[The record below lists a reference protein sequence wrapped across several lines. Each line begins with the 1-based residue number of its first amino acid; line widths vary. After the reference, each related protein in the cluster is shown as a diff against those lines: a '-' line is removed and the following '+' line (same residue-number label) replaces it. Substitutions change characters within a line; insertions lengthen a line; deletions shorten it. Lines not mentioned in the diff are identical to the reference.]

1 VNALL
6 KLWYLVEFGAAQTLL
21 FFIGVAPLPLVLA
34 MADFSARLSFLLWRS
49 RRRTAIDNLLNAGIC
64 TNKVAARRMAFA
76 SFRAF
81 TFMVAESIVARR
93 RLTSENWSNHVK
105 LKLSPAAEALLKKPG
120 LGLLAAS
127 AHIGNWE
134 VAARAVSMI
143 KPMCVVFRPFN
154 NPYLDRAARKSRSGE
169 NLRLVSRL
177 DQNPMRFIEALAN
190 GEIVALMIDQHVT
203 KGRVAVQFFGR
214 PAWTT
219 QTVAM
224 LHLMTR
230 APLLLAFAIRT
241 GPLRYEVQTLGP
253 IQGERSGDREKD
265 ILTLTQ
271 ELTNEIEKIA
281 RMYPEQYMWGHRRWK
296 GQPGQ

>member
-1 VNALL
+1 MNPLRQ
-6 KLWYLVEFGAAQTLL
+6 LWYLVEFGAAQALL
-21 FFIGVAPLPLVLA
+21 FFIGVTPLPVVLA
-34 MADFSARLSFLLWRS
+34 AAEVSARLSFFLWRS
-49 RRRTAIDNLLNAGIC
+49 RRRTAIDNLLRAGVC
-64 TNKVAARRMAFA
+64 ANETAARQVALD

-81 TFMVAESIVARR
+81 TFMVAESILARR
-93 RLTSENWSNHVK
+93 RLSAENWSSHVK
-105 LKLSPAAEALLKKPG
+105 LLLSPEAEELLKRPG
-120 LGLLAAS
+120 LGLVAAS

-154 NPYLDRAARKSRSGE
+154 NPYLDRAARRRRSGE

-177 DQNPMRFIEALAN
+177 DREPMRFLEALAR

-224 LHLMTR
+224 LHLTTR
-230 APLLLAFAIRT
+230 APLLLAFSIRT
-241 GPLRYEVQTLGP
+241 GPLQYEVHALGP
-253 IQGERSGDREKD
+253 FEGKRSGDREKD
-265 ILTLTQ
+265 VLALTQTLTH
-271 ELTNEIEKIA
+271 EIEKIA
-281 RMYPEQYMWGHRRWK
+281 RKYPEQYMWGHRRWK
-296 GQPGQ
+296 GHPEP

>member
-21 FFIGVAPLPLVLA
+21 FFISVAPLPLVLGL
-34 MADFSARLSFLLWRS
+34 ADCSAGLSFFLWRS
-49 RRRTAIDNLLNAGIC
+49 RRRTAIDNLLKAGVC
-64 TNKVAARRMAFA
+64 ANEAAARQMAFA
-76 SFRAF
+76 SFRSF
-81 TFMVAESIVARR
+81 TVMVAESIVARR
-93 RLTSENWSNHVK
+93 RLTAENWSSYVK
-105 LKLSPAAEALLKKPG
+105 LHISPEAEVLLKEPG

-169 NLRLVSRL
+169 RLRLVSRL
-177 DQNPMRFIEALAN
+177 DQNPMRFIEALAS

-203 KGRVAVQFFGR
+203 KGRIAVQFFGR

-224 LHLMTR
+224 LHFTTR

-241 GPLRYEVQTLGP
+241 GPLRYEVRTAGP
-253 IQGERSGDREKD
+253 IECERSGNREKD
-265 ILTLTQ
+265 VLALTQ
-271 ELTNEIEKIA
+271 ALTNEIEKIA
-281 RMYPEQYMWGHRRWK
+281 RTYPEQYMWGHRRWK
-296 GQPGQ
+296 GHPGQ

>member
-1 VNALL
+1 MNPLL
-6 KLWYLVEFGAAQTLL
+6 KLWYLVEFGAARTLL
-21 FFIGVAPLPLVLA
+21 FFIGIAPLPVVLA
-34 MADFSARLSFLLWRS
+34 AADFSARVSFFLWRS
-49 RRRTAIDNLLNAGIC
+49 RRRTAIDNLLKAGVC
-64 TNKVAARRMAFA
+64 ANGAEAKRMAFA

-81 TFMVAESIVARR
+81 TFMVAESMVARR
-93 RLTSENWSNHVK
+93 RLTAENWADHVQ
-105 LKLSPAAEALLKKPG
+105 LQLSPEAETLLRKPG

-154 NPYLDRAARKSRSGE
+154 NPYLNQAAHRSRSGE
-169 NLRLVSRL
+169 NLRFVSRL
-177 DQNPMRFIEALAN
+177 DQNPMRFIEALAQ

-224 LHLMTR
+224 LHLTTR

-253 IQGERSGDREKD
+253 IRCEPSGDREKD
-265 ILTLTQ
+265 VLSLTQ
-271 ELTNEIEKIA
+271 ALTNEIEKIA
-281 RMYPEQYMWGHRRWK
+281 RKYPDQYMWGHRRWK
-296 GQPGQ
+296 GHPGQ